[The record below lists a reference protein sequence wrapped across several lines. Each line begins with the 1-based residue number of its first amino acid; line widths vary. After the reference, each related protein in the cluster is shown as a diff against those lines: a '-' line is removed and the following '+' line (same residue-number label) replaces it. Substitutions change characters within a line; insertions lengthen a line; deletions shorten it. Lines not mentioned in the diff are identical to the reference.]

1 MDWNESD
8 VRRNRDYF
16 EWKLRAIKQRADAL
30 KAIEQGPFDFVL
42 LDTRGRE
49 AFAFGHITGAWCVQL
64 EELEGVVSRLPKD
77 REIVTYCWGHD

>member
-16 EWKLRAIKQRADAL
+16 QWKLHAIKQRADVV
-30 KAIEQGPFDFVL
+30 KAIEQGTFDFVL

-49 AFAFGHITGAWCVQL
+49 AFAFGHIAGAWCVQL
-64 EELEGVVSRLPKD
+64 EELEGVVSRLLKD